1 MSRRLAH
8 RSSCRA
14 APQIYPTSEGGPFL
28 NADDGSSVV
37 GYDGVAVID
46 YASREDWQALSGSN
60 DWKTIAGPDN
70 ANCESKDPGCKAGEL
85 EERDCEGLCR

>member
-1 MSRRLAH
+1 M
-8 RSSCRA
+8 
-14 APQIYPTSEGGPFL
+14 
-28 NADDGSSVV
+28 
-37 GYDGVAVID
+37 ID